1 MFQKII
7 ITFLGLLSFSQV
19 FAQVIP
25 DTTKNNE
32 KYNPDLIIQNDTTAF
47 LSDSARIKQQFIRDS
62 LIARELFVKDSL
74 FRRKQILDS
83 VIFLREELPKLIA
96 ASIKSINE
104 NIIIFTGQVDII
116 GDSTLSD
123 FTYSVLSQKIDKPY
137 APWRS
142 TIKLSGNSLKIRVD
156 TINKK
161 LNSVRL
167 PGINYSF
174 SYNANEKIV
183 RMNGRKSIVKKQT
196 GNYYKYPIDSVF
208 FDQAGRVKKIKK
220 YVHYF
225 EATKNYKKGASFS
238 VDIEQI
244 KEFEYFPD
252 GVLSS
257 CRIINYCDGSGGTNT
272 KDVCHTVKYS
282 ITRHGLN
289 FTVMRRSEPKN
300 DFSDGTFFYEFDNNF
315 DMKRMEFTNVNK
327 SLSRN
332 CIIEL
337 NKDKNV
343 SRYLYEKNGRINK
356 TLLISY
362 NDDPNAKHKFETTL
376 CYFEEDGISYYQKNT
391 TTGKSRSRNKLTM
404 KWNPW
409 K

>member
-7 ITFLGLLSFSQV
+7 ITFLGLLSFPQV
-19 FAQVIP
+19 FAQIIP
-25 DTTKNNE
+25 DTTKNSE
-32 KYNPDLIIQNDTTAF
+32 KYNPDLIIQNDTTSF
-47 LSDSARIKQQFIRDS
+47 MLDSIALRQEFMRDS
-62 LIARELFVKDSL
+62 LIAREEFVKDSL

-83 VIFLREELPKLIA
+83 LIFLREELPRLIA
-96 ASIKSINE
+96 ASIKSTNE
-104 NIIIFTGQVDII
+104 NIIIFTGQVNII
-116 GDSTLSD
+116 EDSTLSD
-123 FTYSVLSQKIDKPY
+123 FTYSILSQKIDKPY
-137 APWRS
+137 APWRT
-142 TIKLSGNSLKIRVD
+142 TIKLSGNSLKLKVD

-161 LNSVRL
+161 LSSVRL
-167 PGINYSF
+167 PGMSYSF
-174 SYNANEKIV
+174 DYNTDKNIV
-183 RMNGRKSIVKKQT
+183 RMNGRKSIIKKQT

-208 FDQAGRVKKIKK
+208 FNRKGSVKRIKK

-225 EATKNYKKGASFS
+225 EATKDYKKGASFS

-257 CRIINYCDGSGGTNT
+257 CKIINYCDGSGGTDT
-272 KDVCHTVKYS
+272 KNVCHTVTYS
-282 ITRHGLN
+282 ITRRGRN
-289 FTVMRRSEPKN
+289 FTILRKSEPKN
-300 DFSDGTFFYEFDNNF
+300 DFSDGTFTYEFDDNF
-315 DMKRMEFTNVNK
+315 DMKRMEFTNANK